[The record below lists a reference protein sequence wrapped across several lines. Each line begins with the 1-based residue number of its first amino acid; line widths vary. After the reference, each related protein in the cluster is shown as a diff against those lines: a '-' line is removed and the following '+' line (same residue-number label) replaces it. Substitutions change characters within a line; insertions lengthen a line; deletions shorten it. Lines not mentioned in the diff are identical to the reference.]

1 MADDTIQALLRKRL
15 SDPSI
20 AVKYRDVQWTW
31 RQYLQGAA
39 SRAAAMIAAADPHR
53 PMHIGALLGNTPEM
67 VSQMAAAGLG
77 GYVLCGL
84 NTTRRGEALAADVR
98 RADCQFV
105 VTDAEHR
112 PLLDGLDLGAT
123 QILDSSTPRWDEFV
137 DAAGELEPHRE
148 VTAMDAFMMIF
159 TSGTSGNP
167 KAVQVSHLM
176 ATFAG
181 LNLVQRFALTE
192 QDTCYVSMPL
202 FHSNAVVA
210 GWAPAVC
217 SGAAMVPAKFSAS
230 SFLDDIRRYGATYM
244 NYVGK
249 PLAYILATAE
259 RDDDADNPLRVAFG
273 NEANDKDIDEFGR
286 RFGVQVEDGFGST
299 ENAVIVIREEG
310 TPKGSIGKGM
320 DGIAIY
326 NSDTITECA
335 VARFDADGALAN
347 ADEAIGEL
355 VNTAGSGFFT
365 GYYNDP
371 DANAERMRHGMYWS
385 GDLAYRDAEGWI
397 YLAGRTADW
406 MRVDGENLAA
416 APIER
421 ILLRHSAISRIAVY
435 AVADGHVGD
444 QVMAAIVLNDGHTLA
459 RADFEAFLDAQPD
472 LSPKAR
478 PRYVRIAADLPSTA
492 THKVLKRQLIAQG
505 TAVGADEVLWER
517 EPRGTAYTVRSDP
530 KGGGAGQG
538 GSPPTARPGSSV
550 PDAGSDPST
559 AAPV

>member
-1 MADDTIQALLRKRL
+1 MADDTMQALLQKRM
-15 SDPSI
+15 SDSSV
-20 AVKYRDVQWTW
+20 AVKHHDLQWSWT
-31 RQYLQGAA
+31 QYLTKSTAQ
-39 SRAAAMIAAADPHR
+39 AAALLAAADPQR

-67 VSQMAAAGLG
+67 LTQMAAAGLG

-84 NTTRRGEALAADVR
+84 NTTRRGAALAADIQ

-112 PLLDGLDLGAT
+112 PLLDGLDLEGT
-123 QILDSSTPRWDEFV
+123 QIFDTSTPQWEDFV
-137 DAAGELEPHRE
+137 GAAGELVPHRN

-176 ATFAG
+176 AAIAG
-181 LNLVQRFALTE
+181 LSLTERFALTE
-192 QDTCYVSMPL
+192 RDTCYVSMPL

-210 GWAPAVC
+210 GWAPGVVA
-217 SGAAMVPAKFSAS
+217 GAAIVPAKFSARN
-230 SFLDDIRRYGATYM
+230 FLDDIRRYGATYM

-273 NEANDKDIDEFGR
+273 NEANDKDIEEFSR

-299 ENAVIVIREEG
+299 ENAVIVIREPG
-310 TPKGSIGKGM
+310 TPKGSIGRGV
-320 DGIAIY
+320 DGVAVY
-326 NSDTITECA
+326 NSETITECA
-335 VARFDADGALAN
+335 VARFDAHGALAN
-347 ADEAIGEL
+347 ADEAVGEL
-355 VNTAGSGFFT
+355 VNMTGSGFFT

-371 DANAERMRHGMYWS
+371 EANAERMRHGMYWS

-421 ILLRHSAISRIAVY
+421 LLLRHSAINRVAVY
-435 AVADGHVGD
+435 AVPDEHVGD
-444 QVMAAIVLNDGHTLA
+444 QVMAAIVLNEGLTL
-459 RADFEAFLDAQPD
+459 DPDSFETFLDAQPD

-478 PRYVRIAADLPSTA
+478 PRYVRIAAELPSTA
-492 THKVLKRQLIAQG
+492 THKVLKRQLIAQAAAIAEG
-505 TAVGADEVLWER
+505 ETLWER
-517 EPRGTAYTVRSDP
+517 EPRGTAYRAASDAP
-530 KGGGAGQG
+530 SPWVPDG
-538 GSPPTARPGSSV
+538 GSA
-550 PDAGSDPST
+550 PST
-559 AAPV
+559 VAPA

>member
-15 SDPSI
+15 SDQSI
-20 AVKYRDVQWTW
+20 AVKYRESQWTW
-31 RQYLQGAA
+31 RQYLAGATA
-39 SRAAAMIAAADPHR
+39 RAAALLAVADPER

-112 PLLDGLDLGAT
+112 PLLEGLDLGAT
-123 QILDSSTPRWDEFV
+123 QILDSSTPQWSEFL
-137 DAAGELEPHRE
+137 DAAGELKPHRE

-192 QDTCYVSMPL
+192 HDTCYVSMPL

-217 SGAAMVPAKFSAS
+217 SGAAMVPAKFSAR
-230 SFLDDIRRYGATYM
+230 SFLEDIRRYGATYM

-299 ENAVIVIREEG
+299 ENAVIIIREEG

-326 NSDTITECA
+326 NSDTVTECA
-335 VARFDADGALAN
+335 VARFDADGALVN
-347 ADEAIGEL
+347 ADEAVGEL

-385 GDLAYRDAEGWI
+385 GDLAYRDADGWI

-421 ILLRHSAISRIAVY
+421 ILLRHNAISRVAVY
-435 AVADGHVGD
+435 AVRDGHVGD
-444 QVMAAIVLNDGHTLA
+444 QVMAAIVLNDGHTLGA
-459 RADFEAFLDAQPD
+459 AEFEAFLDAQPD

-492 THKVLKRQLIAQG
+492 THKVLKRQLIAEG
-505 TAVGADEVLWER
+505 TDIGAGEVLWER
-517 EPRGTAYTVRSDP
+517 EPRGTAYVAT
-530 KGGGAGQG
+530 
-538 GSPPTARPGSSV
+538 PGSSV
-550 PDAGSDPST
+550 RGAGSDPST
-559 AAPV
+559 VAPV

>member
-1 MADDTIQALLRKRL
+1 MTGDTIQALLQQRL
-15 SDPSI
+15 ADRSV
-20 AVKYRDVQWTW
+20 AVKYGDLQWTW
-31 RQYLQGAA
+31 GQYLARSA
-39 SRAAAMIAAADPHR
+39 VRAAALIAAADPQR

-67 VSQMAAAGLG
+67 LTQMAAAGLG

-84 NTTRRGEALAADVR
+84 NTTRRGAALAADIR
-98 RADCQFV
+98 RAHCQLV

-112 PLLDGLDLGAT
+112 PLLDDLDLEGT
-123 QILDSSTPRWDEFV
+123 RILDTSTPQWTQFL
-137 DAAGELEPHRE
+137 AGAGELVPHRQ

-176 ATFAG
+176 AAFAG
-181 LNLVQRFALTE
+181 LNLAERFTLT
-192 QDTCYVSMPL
+192 QHDTCYVAMPL

-210 GWAPAVC
+210 GWAPAVV
-217 SGAAMVPAKFSAS
+217 SGAAMVPAKFSARN
-230 SFLDDIRRYGATYM
+230 FLNDIRRYGATYM

-273 NEANDKDIDEFGR
+273 NEANDKDIEEFAR

-299 ENAVIVIREEG
+299 ENAVMVIREPG
-310 TPKGSIGKGM
+310 TPKGSIGRGA
-320 DGIAIY
+320 DGVAIY
-326 NSDTITECA
+326 HSDTVTECA

-347 ADEAIGEL
+347 ADEAVGEL
-355 VNTAGSGFFT
+355 VNTTGSGFFT

-371 DANAERMRHGMYWS
+371 EANAERMRHGMYWS
-385 GDLAYRDAEGWI
+385 GDLAYKDADGWI

-421 ILLRHSAISRIAVY
+421 ILLRHSAINRVAVY
-435 AVADGHVGD
+435 AVPDERVGD
-444 QVMAAIVLNDGHTLA
+444 QVMAAIVLNDGRTL
-459 RADFEAFLDAQPD
+459 DPDSFEAFLGAQPD

-478 PRYVRIAADLPSTA
+478 PRYVRVAADLPSTA
-492 THKVLKRQLIAQG
+492 THKVLKRQLISEG
-505 TAVGADEVLWER
+505 TTLRGGELLWER
-517 EPRGTAYTVRSDP
+517 DPRGTAYRDSVTL
-530 KGGGAGQG
+530 GGAPAPE
-538 GSPPTARPGSSV
+538 SPLRPSHP
-550 PDAGSDPST
+550 PDDEPN
-559 AAPV
+559 

>member
-15 SDPSI
+15 SDPGI
-20 AVKYRDVQWTW
+20 AVKYLDVQWTW
-31 RQYLQGAA
+31 SQYLTGAA
-39 SRAAAMIAAADPHR
+39 ARAAALLAAADPQR

-123 QILDSSTPRWDEFV
+123 QILDSSTPQWSEFV
-137 DAAGELEPHRE
+137 DTAGELRPHRE
-148 VTAMDAFMMIF
+148 VTAMDAFVMIF

-192 QDTCYVSMPL
+192 RDTCYVSMPL

-217 SGAAMVPAKFSAS
+217 SGATMVPTKFSAS

-259 RDDDADNPLRVAFG
+259 RGDDADNPLRVAFG

-286 RFGVQVEDGFGST
+286 RFGVRVEDGFGST

-335 VARFDADGALAN
+335 VARFDADGALVN
-347 ADEAIGEL
+347 ADEAVGEL

-385 GDLAYRDAEGWI
+385 GDLAYRDADGWI

-406 MRVDGENLAA
+406 MRVDGENLTA

-421 ILLRHSAISRIAVY
+421 ILLRHSAISWIAVY
-435 AVADGHVGD
+435 AVTDGHVGD
-444 QVMAAIVLNDGHTLA
+444 QVMAAIVLNDGHTLTP
-459 RADFEAFLDAQPD
+459 REFEAFLDEQPD

-492 THKVLKRQLIAQG
+492 THKVLKRKLIAQG
-505 TAVGADEVLWER
+505 TDIGAGEELWER
-517 EPRGTAYTVRSDP
+517 EPRGTAYTVRGVRS
-530 KGGGAGQG
+530 A
-538 GSPPTARPGSSV
+538 TPGSSASG
-550 PDAGSDPST
+550 AGSAPSA
-559 AAPV
+559 AAPA

>member
-1 MADDTIQALLRKRL
+1 MADDTIQRLLQKRL
-15 SDPSI
+15 SDPTV
-20 AVKYRDVQWTW
+20 AVKHRDLQWTW
-31 RQYLQGAA
+31 SQYLAESTA
-39 SRAAAMIAAADPHR
+39 RAAALIAATDPQR

-67 VSQMAAAGLG
+67 LAQMAAAGLG

-84 NTTRRGEALAADVR
+84 NTTRRGEALAVDVR

-112 PLLDGLDLGAT
+112 PLLDGLDLEGT
-123 QILDSSTPRWDEFV
+123 RILDTSTPQWAEFIR
-137 DAAGELEPHRE
+137 AAGELVPHRQ

-176 ATFAG
+176 ATIAG
-181 LNLVQRFALTE
+181 LSLVERFGLT
-192 QDTCYVSMPL
+192 QKDTCYVSMPL

-210 GWAPAVC
+210 GWAPAVA
-217 SGAAMVPAKFSAS
+217 SGAAVVPAKFSAS
-230 SFLDDIRRYGATYM
+230 NFLDDIRRYGATYM

-259 RDDDADNPLRVAFG
+259 RDDDANNPLRVAFG
-273 NEANDKDIDEFGR
+273 NEANDKDIEEFAR

-299 ENAVIVIREEG
+299 ENAVIVIREPG
-310 TPKGSIGKGM
+310 TPKGSIGRGA
-320 DGIAIY
+320 DGVAVY
-326 NSDTITECA
+326 NSETVTECA
-335 VARFDADGALAN
+335 VARFDANGALTN
-347 ADEAIGEL
+347 AEEAVGEL

-385 GDLAYRDAEGWI
+385 GDLAYRDADGWI

-406 MRVDGENLAA
+406 MRVDGENMAA

-421 ILLRHSAISRIAVY
+421 ILLRHSAINRAAVY
-435 AVADGHVGD
+435 AVPDERVGD
-444 QVMAAIVLNDGHTLA
+444 QVMAAVVLNDGAEL
-459 RADFEAFLDAQPD
+459 DPDSFEAFLDAQPD
-472 LSPKAR
+472 LSPKAW

-492 THKVLKRQLIAQG
+492 THKVLKRHLIPQG
-505 TAVGADEVLWER
+505 TAVGEGEILWER
-517 EPRGTAYTVRSDP
+517 EARGTDYRHAARTEPKSDP
-530 KGGGAGQG
+530 GVPDG
-538 GSPPTARPGSSV
+538 GSAPLPV
-550 PDAGSDPST
+550 
-559 AAPV
+559 APV

>member
-15 SDPSI
+15 SDAAV
-20 AVKYRDVQWTW
+20 AVKHADVQWSW
-31 RQYLQGAA
+31 SRYLAESAA
-39 SRAAAMIAAADPHR
+39 RAAALIEAADPQR
-53 PMHIGALLGNTPEM
+53 PLHVGALLGNTPEM
-67 VSQMAAAGLG
+67 LAQMAAAGLG

-112 PLLDGLDLGAT
+112 PLLDGLDLAGAR
-123 QILDSSTPRWDEFV
+123 ILDASAPRWSEFV
-137 DAAGELEPHRE
+137 GAARELVPHRD

-176 ATFAG
+176 ATIAG
-181 LNLVQRFALTE
+181 LSLVERFALTDE
-192 QDTCYVSMPL
+192 DTCYVSMPL

-210 GWAPAVC
+210 GWAPAVA
-217 SGAAMVPAKFSAS
+217 SGAAIVPAKFSAS
-230 SFLDDIRRYGATYM
+230 NFLHDVRRYGATYM

-249 PLAYILATAE
+249 PLAYILATPE
-259 RDDDADNPLRVAFG
+259 RADDADNPLRVAFG
-273 NEANDKDIDEFGR
+273 NEANDKDIEEFAR

-299 ENAVIVIREEG
+299 ENAVIVIREPG
-310 TPKGSIGKGM
+310 TPKGSIGRGV
-320 DGIAIY
+320 DGVAIY
-326 NSDTITECA
+326 NGDTVTECA
-335 VARFDADGALAN
+335 VARFDANGALVN
-347 ADEAIGEL
+347 AGEAVGEL

-385 GDLAYRDAEGWI
+385 GDLAYRDADGWI

-406 MRVDGENLAA
+406 MRVDGENMAA

-421 ILLRHSAISRIAVY
+421 ILLRHSAVNRVAVY
-435 AVADGHVGD
+435 AVPDERVGD
-444 QVMAAIVLNDGHTLA
+444 QVMATLVLNDGAELDPDA
-459 RADFEAFLDAQPD
+459 LEAFLGAQPD
-472 LSPKAR
+472 LSPKAW

-492 THKVLKRQLIAQG
+492 THKVLKRELIARG
-505 TAVGADEVLWER
+505 TSVAAGETVWER
-517 EPRGTAYTVRSDP
+517 AARGTAYRRANPAVP
-530 KGGGAGQG
+530 GGG
-538 GSPPTARPGSSV
+538 S
-550 PDAGSDPST
+550 
-559 AAPV
+559 APLPVAPA

>member
-15 SDPSI
+15 ADPAV
-20 AVKYRDVQWTW
+20 AVKYGDLQWTW
-31 RQYLQGAA
+31 DQYLAEATG
-39 SRAAAMIAAADPHR
+39 RAAALIAAADPHR

-67 VSQMAAAGLG
+67 LAQMAAAGLG

-84 NTTRRGEALAADVR
+84 NTTRRGEALAADIR

-105 VTDAEHR
+105 VTDPEHR

-123 QILDSSTPRWDEFV
+123 QILDTSTPRWAEFLSGT
-137 DAAGELEPHRE
+137 GELVPHRE
-148 VTAMDAFMMIF
+148 VTATDAFMMIF

-176 ATFAG
+176 AVVAG
-181 LNLVQRFALTE
+181 LSLMGRFTLTE
-192 QDTCYVSMPL
+192 RDTCYVSMPL

-210 GWAPAVC
+210 GWAPAVA
-217 SGAAMVPAKFSAS
+217 SGAAIVPAKFSAS
-230 SFLDDIRRYGATYM
+230 HFLDDIRRYGATYM

-273 NEANDKDIDEFGR
+273 NEANDKDIEEFGR

-299 ENAVIVIREEG
+299 ENAVIVIREPG
-310 TPKGSIGKGM
+310 TPKGSIGRGV
-320 DGIAIY
+320 DGVAIY
-326 NSDTITECA
+326 NSDTVTECA
-335 VARFDADGALAN
+335 VARFDAHGALAN
-347 ADEAIGEL
+347 ADEAVGEL

-371 DANAERMRHGMYWS
+371 EANAERMRHGMYWS

-421 ILLRHSAISRIAVY
+421 ILLRHSAINRAAVY
-435 AVADGHVGD
+435 AVPDERVGD
-444 QVMAAIVLNDGHTLA
+444 QVMAAIVLNDGA
-459 RADFEAFLDAQPD
+459 RLDPDSFEAFLSAQSD
-472 LSPKAR
+472 LSPKAW

-492 THKVLKRQLIAQG
+492 THKVLKRQLIIEGAAAGQG
-505 TAVGADEVLWER
+505 EILWER
-517 EPRGTAYTVRSDP
+517 EARGTAYRPTAASSGPRVSD
-530 KGGGAGQG
+530 G
-538 GSPPTARPGSSV
+538 GSA
-550 PDAGSDPST
+550 PSPV
-559 AAPV
+559 APV

>member
-1 MADDTIQALLRKRL
+1 MADDTIQALLRKRF
-15 SDPSI
+15 SDPGV
-20 AVKYRDVQWTW
+20 AVKYLDVQWTW
-31 RQYLQGAA
+31 HEYLAGAA
-39 SRAAAMIAAADPHR
+39 ARAAALLAAADPQR

-112 PLLDGLDLGAT
+112 PLLDGLDVGAA
-123 QILDSSTPRWDEFV
+123 QILDSSTPQWSDFV
-137 DAAGELEPHRE
+137 DAAGELKPHRE
-148 VTAMDAFMMIF
+148 VTATDAFMMIF

-192 QDTCYVSMPL
+192 QDTCYISMPL

-259 RDDDADNPLRVAFG
+259 RHDDADNPLRVAFG
-273 NEANDKDIDEFGR
+273 NEANDKDIDEFAR

-326 NSDTITECA
+326 HSDTVTECA
-335 VARFDADGALAN
+335 VARFDADGALVN
-347 ADEAIGEL
+347 ADEAVGEL

-371 DANAERMRHGMYWS
+371 EANAERMRHGMYWS
-385 GDLAYRDAEGWI
+385 GDLAYRDADGWI

-421 ILLRHSAISRIAVY
+421 ILLRHSAISRVAVY

-444 QVMAAIVLNDGHTLA
+444 QVMAAMVLNDGRTLA
-459 RADFEAFLDAQPD
+459 PAEFEAFLDAQPD

-478 PRYVRIAADLPSTA
+478 PRYVRVAADLPSTA
-492 THKVLKRQLIAQG
+492 THKVLKRHLIAQG
-505 TAVGADEVLWER
+505 TAVGPGEVLWER
-517 EPRGTAYTVRSDP
+517 EPRGTAYTVSGGR
-530 KGGGAGQG
+530 KGVEAGVGGRVPG
-538 GSPPTARPGSSV
+538 G
-550 PDAGSDPST
+550 
-559 AAPV
+559 